1 MKYKFKEGDG
11 MIWSSSTKEER
22 EKITNLLKLNG
33 YSLFRDYKID
43 YTYSQ
48 YPSNPFNNNFRFRKD
63 GKWVTSNVKQVTN
76 PMTFQEMER
85 LIKGEQKIKYK
96 IY

>member
-11 MIWSSSTKEER
+11 MIWSTSTPNER
-22 EKITNLLKLNG
+22 QDITQLLKLNG
-33 YSLFRDYKID
+33 YPLFRDYN
-43 YTYSQ
+43 TNCGLG
-48 YPSNPFNNNFRFRKD
+48 PSPFNNNFRFRKD
-63 GKWVTSNVKQVTN
+63 GKWVTSSVKQVTN

-85 LIKGEQKIKYK
+85 LIKNKEINYE